1 LRADAQVMPADLAAP
16 APLAPGA
23 QLPVARYRFC
33 FRMREP
39 LRLPQ
44 YAGSL
49 LRGQFG
55 SALRRSA
62 CITGAK
68 ACAGCPL
75 LTTCPY
81 PMIFETPAPPEHRLQ
96 KFSAVP
102 NPYVIEPPAGVR
114 RLGAGDTLRFDVV
127 LIGRALERLALI
139 AHALQRALG
148 EGLGKARAR
157 GDLIDITLET
167 AAGREAVW
175 DSASGKLAA
184 HTAQLTVP
192 EFPRTREVTLAFET
206 PLRLQEKGQPLSA
219 AQLSPRALV
228 MALVRRIELLFEF
241 HAGVAGLGAQ
251 APALARAAESLFEQ
265 RDLRWKD
272 LVRYSSR
279 QRQTV
284 PQGGVIGTWT
294 LRGEL
299 QPLLPWLWLGQW
311 LHAGKS
317 ATMGLGGYRLKVGA
331 TASA

>member
-1 LRADAQVMPADLAAP
+1 MPADPGAP

-23 QLPVARYRFC
+23 PLPVARYRFV
-33 FRMREP
+33 FRMRDP
-39 LRLPQ
+39 LRLPEH
-44 YAGSL
+44 AGSL

-68 ACAGCPL
+68 TCAGCPL
-75 LTTCPY
+75 LATCPY

-114 RLGAGDTLRFDVV
+114 RLASGETLQFDVV
-127 LIGRALERLALI
+127 LFGRALERLALI

-148 EGLGKARAR
+148 EGLGKERAR
-157 GDLIDITLET
+157 GDLIDVAVET
-167 AAGREAVW
+167 AAGHESIW
-175 DSASGKLAA
+175 DGASGRLTA
-184 HTAQLTVP
+184 HTPRLSVP
-192 EFPRTREVTLAFET
+192 EFPPAREVTLAFET
-206 PLRLQEKGQPLSA
+206 PLRLQENGRPLSA
-219 AQLSPRALV
+219 AQVTPRALI
-228 MALVRRIELLFEF
+228 MALVRRTELLFEF
-241 HAGVAGLGAQ
+241 HADRPALGRE
-251 APALARAAESLFEQ
+251 APALARAADALSEQ

-272 LVRYSSR
+272 LMRYSSR

-284 PQGGVIGTWT
+284 PQGGVVGTWT

-317 ATMGLGGYRLKVGA
+317 ATMGLGGYRLKIGA
-331 TASA
+331 PAIV